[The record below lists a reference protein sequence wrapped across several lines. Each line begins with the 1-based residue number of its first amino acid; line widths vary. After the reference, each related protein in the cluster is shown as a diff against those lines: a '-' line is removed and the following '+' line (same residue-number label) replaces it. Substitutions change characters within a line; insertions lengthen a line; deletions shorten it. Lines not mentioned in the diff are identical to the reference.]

1 MQSITG
7 SKICQ
12 CIFHSGATGV
22 ESKRPCQVIFFLSF
36 FLHADVCSEPESSGG
51 GKVKYAKNLH
61 RTCLDVC

>member
-1 MQSITG
+1 M
-7 SKICQ
+7 
-12 CIFHSGATGV
+12 SG
-22 ESKRPCQVIFFLSF
+22 PFFFLF